1 MKTSTSTELHPA
13 EKYARDAASGHI
25 VCSRWV
31 KLAAKRHLADLREA
45 GKRGLYFDPA
55 AAQHAIDFFGFL
67 RHSKGEWAGQPFVL
81 EPWQQFIVWVL
92 FGWKRASDRMRRF
105 RTAYVEIARKNGKS
119 TLAAGIGLYLFF
131 ADGESGAE
139 VYCAAT
145 KKDQALIVFSEAERM
160 RKASPAL
167 AKRIVSYRNNMHVTA
182 TNSKFEPLGADE
194 DTLDGLNI
202 SGAIVDEYHAI
213 KKRLLVDVLETATGA
228 RRQSLVFKVTTAGYD
243 RESVCF
249 TDHEYAQ
256 KVLEG
261 LNQDDTLFIFIAALD
276 EGDDP
281 FDERKWLKAN
291 PSLNLSVKIDDLR
304 RKANKAKQDPSS
316 LNSFLRLHLNVW
328 TNQETAAIKMDDW
341 NACVGFSLQG
351 TDSRALRKEMEVKL
365 AGERCYI
372 ACDLSS
378 TEDITA
384 EVKLFPPGAV
394 SDKYIAL
401 ADFWVPEDNIERKIK
416 EFRAPYDVWSR
427 EGFLQATP
435 GNVVDYDPIRAQ
447 ILQDTERYDVREIAF
462 DPWNATQFSNDLQ
475 KAGIAAER
483 LVKFPQTIGMF
494 AEPTKRL
501 IEELILA
508 RKLAH
513 LGNPV
518 LRWMASNLVVWQDGN
533 GSKRPTKKSARGKI
547 DGVVALIMAL
557 GRAIASPD
565 DSGSAYTAE
574 RGVML
579 L

>member
-1 MKTSTSTELHPA
+1 
-13 EKYARDAASGHI
+13 
-25 VCSRWV
+25 
-31 KLAAKRHLADLREA
+31 
-45 GKRGLYFDPA
+45 
-55 AAQHAIDFFGFL
+55 
-67 RHSKGEWAGQPFVL
+67 
-81 EPWQQFIVWVL
+81 
-92 FGWKRASDRMRRF
+92 
-105 RTAYVEIARKNGKS
+105 
-119 TLAAGIGLYLFF
+119 
-131 ADGESGAE
+131 
-139 VYCAAT
+139 
-145 KKDQALIVFSEAERM
+145 
-160 RKASPAL
+160 
-167 AKRIVSYRNNMHVTA
+167 
-182 TNSKFEPLGADE
+182 
-194 DTLDGLNI
+194 
-202 SGAIVDEYHAI
+202 
-213 KKRLLVDVLETATGA
+213 
-228 RRQSLVFKVTTAGYD
+228 
-243 RESVCF
+243 
-249 TDHEYAQ
+249 
-256 KVLEG
+256 
-261 LNQDDTLFIFIAALD
+261 
-276 EGDDP
+276 
-281 FDERKWLKAN
+281 
-291 PSLNLSVKIDDLR
+291 
-304 RKANKAKQDPSS
+304 
-316 LNSFLRLHLNVW
+316 
-328 TNQETAAIKMDDW
+328 
-341 NACVGFSLQG
+341 
-351 TDSRALRKEMEVKL
+351 
-365 AGERCYI
+365 CYI
-372 ACDLSS
+372 ACVLSS

-533 GSKRPTKKSARGKI
+533 GNKRPTKKSARGKI